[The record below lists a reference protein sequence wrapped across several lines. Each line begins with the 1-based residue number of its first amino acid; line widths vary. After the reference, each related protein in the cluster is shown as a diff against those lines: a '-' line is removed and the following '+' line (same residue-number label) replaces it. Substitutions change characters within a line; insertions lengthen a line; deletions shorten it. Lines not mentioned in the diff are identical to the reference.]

1 MKRYICSIIIGMVVI
16 LSIGTYYVKVA
27 SSASGLPKYTFKTLE
42 GSSKE
47 LDPVIIN
54 GSSLEANP
62 YFELL
67 TIESNQT
74 TYDSEKSYF
83 ESLTG
88 RQDAQMGRLMKEHRS
103 FMRGKGFIDSFYED
117 SDFLAYASVNEDF
130 TKSGN
135 MEAKFDIALLEKKSN
150 DESSFS
156 LELPDQERKMN
167 TNVVDV
173 QLVHSKL
180 QVLTTNDVNSN
191 DDKQTKEVHLY
202 TIDLANKKVI
212 GDKTLLSETYNG
224 NDQVEVGMPID
235 VAPTK
240 ANNMILFSVIKGVN
254 HEDGPYEEKPKE
266 SKLLSYH
273 YETEKLETVNGS
285 EKESLSLDMAK
296 SGYVD
301 GENLYAVDTK
311 SDKYHIKTFDL
322 SSQKITKDLE
332 LDLAVHKN
340 EEYFATVK
348 NGKVYI
354 LLGNDRYPEEM
365 DYKTKPPRLLIAD
378 LKTGKTLYKG
388 ETVIQSADQKKTKN
402 HGFYIENIE
411 VK

>member
-1 MKRYICSIIIGMVVI
+1 MKRYICSIIIGLVVI

-27 SSASGLPKYTFKTLE
+27 SSASGLPMYTFKTLE

-54 GSSLEANP
+54 GSHEADP
-62 YFELL
+62 YFESL

-83 ESLTG
+83 ESLTR

-103 FMRGKGFIDSFYED
+103 FMRGKDFIDSFYED

-130 TKSGN
+130 TKSGK
-135 MEAKFDIALLEKKSN
+135 MESEFAIALLEKKSE
-150 DESSFS
+150 DETSFNI
-156 LELPDQERKMN
+156 ELPDQERIMN
-167 TNVVDV
+167 TSIRDV
-173 QLVHSKL
+173 QLIHSKL

-191 DDKQTKEVHLY
+191 DEKQTKEVHLY

-212 GDKTLLSETYNG
+212 SDKTLLSETYNG
-224 NDQVEVGMPID
+224 NDQVEVGMPVD
-235 VAPTK
+235 VAPTQS
-240 ANNMILFSVIKGVN
+240 NNMILISVIKGVN
-254 HEDGPYEEKPKE
+254 HEDGSYEEKPNE
-266 SKLLSYH
+266 SKLLSYN
-273 YETEKLETVNGS
+273 YETEKIENVKWPKN
-285 EKESLSLDMAK
+285 ESLSLDK
-296 SGYVD
+296 IRKGFVD
-301 GENLYAVDTK
+301 GKSLYVVDNQ
-311 SDKYHIKTFDL
+311 SNNYHIKTIDL
-322 SSQKITKDLE
+322 NSQKVTKDLE

-348 NGKVYI
+348 NGSVYF
-354 LLGNDRYPEEM
+354 LLGNDRYPKEM
-365 DYKTKPPRLLIAD
+365 EYKTKPPRLLIAD

-388 ETVIQSADQKKTKN
+388 ETVIQSAEQKKTKN
-402 HGFYIENIE
+402 LGFYVENIE